1 MKQFLV
7 ASRTALIFIF
17 VLILATS
24 CSLISGGNTDQVSQ
38 TLVALA
44 FTQTAMVSS
53 PVDQAAAAP
62 TITPMIS
69 VDTTAESLTHVIM
82 PGEPPATESTIDD
95 ILFNSDNFNSG
106 VYERPYTMVEM
117 VYHPDLDLQK
127 IMLSAD
133 NTFFFVDL
141 PVFGVNGNTQ
151 NLVANYGAEFDTDK
165 DGRGDYLLW
174 VYQAP
179 TSTSWDIT
187 GVALFTDLNNDVG
200 SVKPLLSDTPTTTDG
215 YETELWPGKPI
226 TDPDGAWVRIDP
238 SNPAEIQIAVKRSLL
253 GNPTELLWSGWA
265 DDNLKAAY
273 LFDYNDSMTAQEAG
287 SPYASNAYYPIGK
300 LALVDNT
307 CRGAWGFKPTGNE
320 PGICKTTTQPTTAAT
335 KKPGG
340 PTNTVTIITPT
351 ATKKPVITT
360 APCTDVQI
368 TAQATAGGT
377 WDPTWSAGVTFC
389 LDGGD
394 CKSPDSSGYA
404 VWYRVPGSYTITG
417 SSSYGITP
425 SSGTVNLGCGEKDLV
440 IFNVGPG

>member
-1 MKQFLV
+1 MKKVLV
-7 ASRTALIFIF
+7 ASRSMVIFLF
-17 VLILATS
+17 VFILATS
-24 CSLISGGNTDQVSQ
+24 CNLIPGGSSDPVAQ

-44 FTQTAMVSS
+44 FTQTAVASS
-53 PVDQAAAAP
+53 PGGEAVTAP

-69 VDTTAESLTHVIM
+69 SDSTQELTHVIM

-95 ILFNSDNFNSG
+95 ILFNSDNFNTG
-106 VYERPYTMVEM
+106 LYERPYTMVNM

-133 NTFFFVDL
+133 DTFFFVDL
-141 PVFGVNGNTQ
+141 TAFGVNGDTQ

-179 TSTSWDIT
+179 TSTSWDIN
-187 GVALFTDLNNDVG
+187 GVVLFTDLNNDVG

-238 SNPAEIQIAVKRSLL
+238 ANPASIEIAVKRSLL
-253 GNPTELLWSGWA
+253 GNPATLLWSGWA

-287 SPYASNAYYPIGK
+287 SPYASSAYYPIGK

-320 PGICKTTTQPTTAAT
+320 PGACKPSTQPTTAAT
-335 KKPGG
+335 KKPSG
-340 PTNTVTIITPT
+340 PTATYTIITPT

-389 LDGGD
+389 LNGGD
-394 CKSPDSSGYA
+394 CKNPDSSGYA
-404 VWYRVPGSYTITG
+404 VWYRTPGSYTITG

-440 IFNVGPG
+440 LFNIGPG